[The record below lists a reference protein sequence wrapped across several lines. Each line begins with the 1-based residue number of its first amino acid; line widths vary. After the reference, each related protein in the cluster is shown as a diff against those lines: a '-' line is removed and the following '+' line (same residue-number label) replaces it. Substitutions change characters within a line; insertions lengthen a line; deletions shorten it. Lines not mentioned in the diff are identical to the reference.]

1 MTQFDIYLNTIKK
14 IGIDKA
20 GPIVEGMKYRRIGSP
35 MATKNP
41 LPSVNESDKF
51 SYVKI
56 NDYYFLKG
64 AKSYTLI
71 RILEDLNE
79 QLALNIR
86 IESK

>member
-1 MTQFDIYLNTIKK
+1 
-14 IGIDKA
+14 
-20 GPIVEGMKYRRIGSP
+20 

-79 QLALNIR
+79 QLGLNIS